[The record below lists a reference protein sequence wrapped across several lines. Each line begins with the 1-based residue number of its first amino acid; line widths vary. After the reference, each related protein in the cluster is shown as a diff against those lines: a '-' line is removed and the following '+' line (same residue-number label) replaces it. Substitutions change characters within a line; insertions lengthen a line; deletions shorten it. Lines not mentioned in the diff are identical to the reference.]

1 MKRKMAALLI
11 CAMGIVTV
19 LGGCGQDET
28 KDSVSSGSSSVSAEA
43 ETDETVTADT
53 LLQATDYDVTEYVT
67 LMDNYMNLSVELSAS
82 YEVTDEAVQDYIETY
97 MLPYY
102 PMTVETDKTTVE
114 DGDTVNI
121 DYVGTLDG
129 EEFDGGSGTG
139 YNLTIGSESFID
151 GFEDGLIGARTGAT
165 VDLNLTFPE
174 DYSSEDLAGKDV
186 VFTVTVNSI
195 VEEQIITY
203 DEMTDEYVTSVL
215 GDYYSSVDEML
226 EDVKTYLESS
236 YESEK
241 ESAIQSDVLEQL
253 LAGSTVTLPDGLLE
267 EHVQSVIAQIQAEA
281 EEAGVEYEEYIAT
294 YYSSYASTADEMETY
309 VTETLSE
316 SMQQELLL
324 EAIVADQQIS
334 ISTSDFESFVASY
347 VSYYGYESNDAF
359 YEDYGGEDYVMLS
372 YAENCALSAVVDA
385 VTVTMAESTEEDTAT
400 E

>member
-1 MKRKMAALLI
+1 MKRKIAALLI
-11 CAMGIVTV
+11 CAMGIMMV

-28 KDSVSSGSSSVSAEA
+28 EDSVSSDSGSVSAEA
-43 ETDETVTADT
+43 ETDETVTADR

-67 LMDNYMNLSVELSAS
+67 LMDGYMNLSVELSS
-82 YEVTDEAVQDYIETY
+82 GYEVTDEAVQDYIETY

-114 DGDTVNI
+114 DGDVVNI

-129 EEFDGGSGTG
+129 EEFDGGSDTG
-139 YNLTIGSESFID
+139 YDLTIGSDTFID
-151 GFEDGLIGARTGAT
+151 GFEDGLIGAEVGAT

-174 DYSSEDLAGKDV
+174 DYSSEDLAGQDV

-195 VEEQIITY
+195 VEEQILTY
-203 DEMTDEYVTSVL
+203 DEMTDDYVTSVL
-215 GDYYSSVDEML
+215 GDYYASLDEML
-226 EDVKTYLESS
+226 EDVTAYLESS

-267 EHVQSVIAQIQAEA
+267 ENVQSVIAQIQAEA

-294 YYSSYASTADEMETY
+294 YYSSYATTADELEAY
-309 VTETLSE
+309 VTETLTE

-334 ISTSDFESFVASY
+334 ISVSDFESFVASY

-359 YEDYGGEDYVMLS
+359 YEAYGGEDYVMLS
-372 YAENCALSAVVDA
+372 YAENRALSTVVDS
-385 VTVTMAESTEEDTAT
+385 VTVTVAESADEETVTE
-400 E
+400 